1 MRQQVK
7 TLMGSAMLALLISAP
22 AIGAGLDVSA
32 AVQAGASTE
41 RLMLADV
48 SSANTFNRN
57 LKKEK
62 DPNAP
67 PPEDG
72 YHDPENDGTHI
83 LQAPKDAYV
92 GLPTT
97 EFGNQVDWVK
107 AIDEKKLSPRWDRI
121 NSNEEPFVMDLDIVR
136 PVKASVPD
144 VVFPH
149 RQHTEWLACANCHPA
164 IFIPQKGA
172 NQINMSAIL
181 LGQKCGVC
189 HGKVSFPI
197 TTKTCSKCHSK
208 PKPADWTPPLSD
220 ASLKNPW
227 R

>member
-1 MRQQVK
+1 
-7 TLMGSAMLALLISAP
+7 MLALLMSAP

-32 AVQAGASTE
+32 AVQACASTE

-72 YHDPENDGTHI
+72 YHDPENESTHI

-92 GLPTT
+92 KQPTT
-97 EFGNQVDWVK
+97 KNNKQDEKKK

-121 NSNEEPFVMDLDIVR
+121 NSN
-136 PVKASVPD
+136 
-144 VVFPH
+144 
-149 RQHTEWLACANCHPA
+149 
-164 IFIPQKGA
+164 
-172 NQINMSAIL
+172 
-181 LGQKCGVC
+181 
-189 HGKVSFPI
+189 
-197 TTKTCSKCHSK
+197 
-208 PKPADWTPPLSD
+208 
-220 ASLKNPW
+220 
-227 R
+227 

>member
-72 YHDPENDGTHI
+72 YHDPEDDGTHI

-92 GLPTT
+92 DLPTT
-97 EFGNQVDWVK
+97 EFGNQVDCVK
-107 AIDEKKLSPRWDRI
+107 AIDEKKLSPRWDRG
-121 NSNEEPFVMDLDIVR
+121 
-136 PVKASVPD
+136 
-144 VVFPH
+144 
-149 RQHTEWLACANCHPA
+149 
-164 IFIPQKGA
+164 GA
-172 NQINMSAIL
+172 
-181 LGQKCGVC
+181 GG
-189 HGKVSFPI
+189 GPGGGGR
-197 TTKTCSKCHSK
+197 
-208 PKPADWTPPLSD
+208 D
-220 ASLKNPW
+220 
-227 R
+227 

>member
-32 AVQAGASTE
+32 AEQAGASTE

-72 YHDPENDGTHI
+72 NHAPENDGTHI
-83 LQAPKDAYV
+83 LQAPQDAYV
-92 GLPTT
+92 GLPAT
-97 EFGNQVDWVK
+97 EFGNQVDWVLVFVVLF
-107 AIDEKKLSPRWDRI
+107 LSLRC
-121 NSNEEPFVMDLDIVR
+121 VR
-136 PVKASVPD
+136 
-144 VVFPH
+144 F
-149 RQHTEWLACANCHPA
+149 
-164 IFIPQKGA
+164 
-172 NQINMSAIL
+172 
-181 LGQKCGVC
+181 
-189 HGKVSFPI
+189 
-197 TTKTCSKCHSK
+197 
-208 PKPADWTPPLSD
+208 
-220 ASLKNPW
+220 
-227 R
+227 

>member
-72 YHDPENDGTHI
+72 YHDPEIDG
-83 LQAPKDAYV
+83 LFFLLVLLVVFV
-92 GLPTT
+92 GLFFFV
-97 EFGNQVDWVK
+97 FGF
-107 AIDEKKLSPRWDRI
+107 L
-121 NSNEEPFVMDLDIVR
+121 
-136 PVKASVPD
+136 
-144 VVFPH
+144 VVCV
-149 RQHTEWLACANCHPA
+149 L
-164 IFIPQKGA
+164 
-172 NQINMSAIL
+172 
-181 LGQKCGVC
+181 V
-189 HGKVSFPI
+189 
-197 TTKTCSKCHSK
+197 
-208 PKPADWTPPLSD
+208 
-220 ASLKNPW
+220 
-227 R
+227 